1 MIECLS
7 ALCVLGVVGLA
18 LLLMTHAISVEQAVT
33 ALGRALVILILAIWA
48 MCILKSLIPLAL
60 SMLRVLIVRT
70 AIIGLL
76 IGGTLVLAAVLL
88 RLAKPLTNR
97 IRREER
103 GEPYE

>member
-7 ALCVLGVVGLA
+7 ALCVLGVVVVA
-18 LLLMTHAISVEQAVT
+18 LLLMIRSISVEQAMN
-33 ALGRALVILILAIWA
+33 ALGRALVILILAFWA

-60 SMLRVLIVRT
+60 SMLRALIVWT

-76 IGGTLVLAAVLL
+76 IGGTLVLAVVLL
-88 RLAKPLTNR
+88 RLAKPLANR

-103 GEPYE
+103 GERYE

>member
-7 ALCVLGVVGLA
+7 ALCVLGVVIVA
-18 LLLMTHAISVEQAVT
+18 LLLMTHAISVEQAVN

-60 SMLRVLIVRT
+60 SMLRALVVWT
-70 AIIGLL
+70 AIIGFL
-76 IGGTLVLAAVLL
+76 IGGTLALAVVLL
-88 RLAKPLTNR
+88 KLAKPLANR